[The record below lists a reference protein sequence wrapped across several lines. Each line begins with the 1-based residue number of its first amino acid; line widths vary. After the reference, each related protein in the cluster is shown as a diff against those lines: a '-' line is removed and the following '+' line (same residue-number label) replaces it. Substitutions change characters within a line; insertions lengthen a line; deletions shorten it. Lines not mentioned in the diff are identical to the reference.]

1 MSAPASS
8 KRKPAV
14 FLDRDGTVIEEVHYL
29 SDPNLVRIV
38 SGSGHA
44 IRKLNEAGF
53 FVVIATNQSG
63 IARGLLDEET
73 LERIHTKMADLLAR
87 DGAHIDHFEHCPHHP
102 DYDGVETP
110 RRKPEPGML
119 LDAAQTANL
128 DLSRSWMIG
137 DAFRDVQAGKRA
149 GTRAILVET
158 GKGASQRDEALAST
172 EAPDYVAPALPE
184 AIDWLLAQS
193 SVAAE

>member
-1 MSAPASS
+1 MSSPASRS
-8 KRKPAV
+8 PRPAV

-29 SDPNLVRIV
+29 SDPDLVRIV
-38 SGSGHA
+38 PGSGRA

-63 IARGLLDEET
+63 IARGLLDEDT
-73 LERIHTKMADLLAR
+73 LKLIHERMAALLAQ
-87 DGAHIDHFEHCPHHP
+87 DGAHIDHFEHCAHHP
-102 DYDGVETP
+102 EYDGVETP

-119 LDAAQTANL
+119 LDAAQTANIE
-128 DLSRSWMIG
+128 LSQSWMIG

-158 GKGASQRDEALAST
+158 GKGASQRAEAIAST

-184 AIDWLLAQS
+184 AIDWLLAQTS
-193 SVAAE
+193 E